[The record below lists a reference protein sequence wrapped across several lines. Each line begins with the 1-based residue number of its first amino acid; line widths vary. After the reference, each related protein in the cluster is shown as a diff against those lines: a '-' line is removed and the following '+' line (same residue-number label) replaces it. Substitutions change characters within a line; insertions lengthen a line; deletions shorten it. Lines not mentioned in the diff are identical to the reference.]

1 MMGRINLKLRAV
13 SLAVVF
19 SCCSSIGLAQ
29 SLPPTT
35 IQVFMPGGATPPAPV
50 RIRMVR
56 DDGATDT
63 VFTDQRGRYDMP
75 TPSREILNYTV
86 TVDGD
91 KQNYETTT
99 ATLSLRPRE
108 PGYLSIF
115 LRPLAAAKKPV
126 NEVLDVTSFE
136 KNLPKKAAAAYS
148 KAMESLTAGKVESAI
163 SGLQEAISI
172 YPEYVKAYSDL
183 GVIYMK
189 LDRLDEAAAAFRKA
203 TEISKRFLYPRMNL
217 GLVLT
222 RQEKFKDA
230 IEVLAPLYQEN
241 PGMLEVRLAYANAL
255 SGAGEVVE
263 AEKIYRSILELKEV
277 PPATQATVHFKV
289 GFGLNRQRKFAEAV
303 TELDRA
309 IALNPD
315 MPNAHMYLG
324 GALMQVQQNER
335 AERALLKAYE
345 LGGAS
350 NAGAQF
356 LLGHLYYSQKKIPE
370 ATKAFEQ
377 YLKDLPQAPNA
388 KQVSEIIASLKAAP
402 KN

>member
-1 MMGRINLKLRAV
+1 MGHINLKLRAV
-13 SLAVVF
+13 SLAIVF
-19 SCCSSIGLAQ
+19 SCFSSIGLAQ

-126 NEVLDVTSFE
+126 NEVLDVTNFE

-183 GVIYMK
+183 GVVYMK
-189 LDRLDEAAAAFRKA
+189 LDRLDEAASAFRKA

-217 GLVLT
+217 GLVLNK
-222 RQEKFKDA
+222 QAKFKEA
-230 IEVLAPLYQEN
+230 LEVLGPLYEEN
-241 PGMLEVRLAYANAL
+241 NGMLEVRLAYANAL
-255 SGAGEVVE
+255 SGAGDVVA
-263 AEKIYRSILELKEV
+263 AERVYLPILQLKDVNQETK
-277 PPATQATVHFKV
+277 ALVHFKV

-303 TELDRA
+303 AEFDKA

-335 AERALLKAYE
+335 AEQALLKAYE
-345 LGGAS
+345 LGGAG
-350 NAGAQF
+350 NAGAQL

-388 KQVSEIIASLKAAP
+388 KQVTEIIASLKAAP